1 MIKEKNKLDQKLLDD
16 RIRKS
21 IQQRNRAKGLLNFN
35 LITLITISFLQ
46 SASVSVIVPFFPPLA
61 TKEGAPLIFKGLVL
75 GINPIGSFLYSFIS
89 GKMLNILGQ
98 KIVFCLGIIIQS
110 ISISSFGALYN
121 LNDDAIFISICFF
134 SRLIQGFSRA
144 AISSSFVAYI
154 PQIWPEQVQNKA
166 SLIERVGALGTL
178 LGPGIGQVLY
188 TFLGHQMPFYVLSFI
203 FLCSLFTLR
212 WLPSNIKVKNS
223 IDTSQYYRYL
233 SDKTI
238 LATFFIAVGVSTAQ
252 TFIIPL
258 YAVHIEGLGLT
269 QDLMGYFFSISS
281 FFYIVFLFVMPRI
294 QRYINRRLFLTIGI
308 LIAAL
313 GIEFQAPENLI
324 EKLFGINLKKWY
336 VVTIGQC
343 LINIS
348 SSMCILPMVPE
359 LNQLI
364 VDKETKERQI
374 SDPDTILVKMCSGM
388 ASRVFI
394 LGSSLGSFIGP
405 FSSGILYSSF
415 GGKDINEYM
424 NTSRCIA
431 GFQFVIFVL
440 YLTLGQSYKGFIQ
453 QKKLIKSLIK
463 KSQKFNETLIKSKN
477 KSTFKNQNKESKK
490 QSTKNSQKQ
499 MGDQSNLHNNN
510 NNYEY
515 QSVVIQEHNQN
526 NSLFLYQN
534 PNDISDI
541 LLSDNDDEED
551 CLSFGQELSDDCTNN
566 EFSENQ
572 AEKQN
577 EN

>member
-1 MIKEKNKLDQKLLDD
+1 MTQAQNNLNQNLLDE

-21 IQQRNRAKGLLNFN
+21 IQQRNKAKSQLDFN

-46 SASVSVIVPFFPPLA
+46 CASVSVIVPFFPPLA
-61 TKEGAPLIFKGLVL
+61 TKEGAPVILKGLVL

-89 GKMLNILGQ
+89 GKMLKQLGQ
-98 KIVFCLGIIIQS
+98 KVVFCLGVIIQS

-166 SLIERVGALGTL
+166 NLIERVGALGTL
-178 LGPGIGQVLY
+178 LGPGIGQVFY
-188 TFLGHQMPFYVLSFI
+188 TFLGHQMPFYFLSFI
-203 FLCSLFTLR
+203 FLCSLFTIR
-212 WLPSNIKVKNS
+212 WLPSNIKINNS

-238 LATFFIAVGVSTAQ
+238 LATFLIAIGVSTAQ
-252 TFIIPL
+252 SFIIPL

-269 QDLMGYFFSISS
+269 DDLMGYFFSISS
-281 FFYIVFLFVMPRI
+281 FFYIIFLLLMPRI
-294 QRYINRRLFLTIGI
+294 QKYINRKLFLTIGI
-308 LIAAL
+308 LLAAL
-313 GIEFQAPENLI
+313 GIEFQAPESLF

-336 VVTIGQC
+336 IVTIGQC

-348 SSMCILPMVPE
+348 SSLCILPMVPE
-359 LNQLI
+359 LNQLL

-374 SDPDTILVKMCSGM
+374 SDPDSILVKTCSGM
-388 ASRVFI
+388 ASRIFT

-415 GGKDINEYM
+415 DGKDFNQYM

-431 GFQFVIFVL
+431 GFQFIIFVI
-440 YLTLGQSYKGFIQ
+440 YLAVGKSYKGFIYRNT
-453 QKKLIKSLIK
+453 SLPRNS
-463 KSQKFNETLIKSKN
+463 KSQKFNETLINSKN

-490 QSTKNSQKQ
+490 QSIKNSVQVMDEQ
-499 MGDQSNLHNNN
+499 RNLHNNN
-510 NNYEY
+510 EY
-515 QSVVIQEHNQN
+515 QSVVIQEINQN
-526 NSLFLYQN
+526 TSHFLYQN
-534 PNDISDI
+534 ANGISDI
-541 LLSDNDDEED
+541 LLSDNDED
-551 CLSFGQELSDDCTNN
+551 DDQLSYGQEFSDDSTNN
-566 EFSENQ
+566 DYSQNQ
-572 AEKQN
+572 VEKLN